1 MAKKLK
7 TIVKK
12 GTTTTTKEQSLHSD
26 HHPQLFGK
34 TLIWNIDK
42 DNANDDLEMKAFAI
56 AQKINK
62 GEVTSGMLQE
72 VPHDS
77 QEKLIANIQ
86 KYLDPKQK
94 LSMRYNQNGTHP
106 FGNLTFSCNP
116 VTPTPNQALEKD
128 VKKLQQKYE
137 DSGASKG
144 QVLITLVEDENGK
157 KRLLVNVHAESPPK
171 PGAPLRTRHP
181 PTPRVD
187 LNQVMKDMEQ
197 FRKNH
202 RDIDVVVGGDMNK
215 GRKSLPKEMPNYQSN
230 PNFRYQHSEPNTAF
244 KQDGAGVA
252 VDAVFSTEQG
262 VDLKTQ
268 KDMNFF
274 NRDFEKAFDKSKKE
288 KEKLAQ
294 QEKMKPVVDLQK
306 NLKSSPAFTTA
317 TVHTGNYQQKIKQ
330 DTQQDFPVK
339 LVFQDARQARQFTNH
354 VALRDKKNL
363 FQNENEIYL
372 TQGAV
377 AKILTLDINQPK
389 LVFTHVHQGE
399 KLSTQRKEELQ
410 QSCVEQIKAVT
421 GKQISAAPTVQYEN
435 TKIRQDTRGEIDYS
449 MKLTFA
455 NKEEARAFSDAMGY
469 KNKTL
474 LFQKGDTVYIAKE
487 AEADFLK
494 KMCKTENTASFKTHL
509 ATLKS
514 SSPPQLSQPK
524 ESPEEIVMSA
534 PKSAKGPL

>member
-7 TIVKK
+7 TIVKT
-12 GTTTTTKEQSLHSD
+12 GTTTTTKEESLHSD

-94 LSMRYNQNGTHP
+94 LSMRYNQNGTHL

-116 VTPTPNQALEKD
+116 VTPTPNQGLEKD

-215 GRKSLPKEMPNYQSN
+215 GRKSLPKEMPNYKSN

-274 NRDFEKAFDKSKKE
+274 NRDFEEAFDKSKKE

-294 QEKMKPVVDLQK
+294 PEKMKPIDDLQK
-306 NLKSSPAFTTA
+306 NLNAVLLLPAQRCIR
-317 TVHTGNYQQKIKQ
+317 VIISK
-330 DTQQDFPVK
+330 
-339 LVFQDARQARQFTNH
+339 
-354 VALRDKKNL
+354 
-363 FQNENEIYL
+363 
-372 TQGAV
+372 
-377 AKILTLDINQPK
+377 
-389 LVFTHVHQGE
+389 
-399 KLSTQRKEELQ
+399 KLS
-410 QSCVEQIKAVT
+410 QIPNR
-421 GKQISAAPTVQYEN
+421 I
-435 TKIRQDTRGEIDYS
+435 
-449 MKLTFA
+449 
-455 NKEEARAFSDAMGY
+455 
-469 KNKTL
+469 
-474 LFQKGDTVYIAKE
+474 
-487 AEADFLK
+487 FL
-494 KMCKTENTASFKTHL
+494 
-509 ATLKS
+509 
-514 SSPPQLSQPK
+514 
-524 ESPEEIVMSA
+524 
-534 PKSAKGPL
+534 

>member
-7 TIVKK
+7 TIVKT
-12 GTTTTTKEQSLHSD
+12 GTTPITKEQSLHSD

-42 DNANDDLEMKAFAI
+42 DNVNDDLEMKAFAI

-62 GEVTSGMLQE
+62 GDVTSGMLQE
-72 VPHDS
+72 VPHGS
-77 QEKLIANIQ
+77 QDKLIANIE
-86 KYLDPKQK
+86 KYLNPKQK

-106 FGNLTFSCNP
+106 FGNLTFSC
-116 VTPTPNQALEKD
+116 TLTAPTPSQTLEKD

-137 DSGASKG
+137 NSGATQG
-144 QVLITLVEDENGK
+144 QVLITLVEDEKGK

-171 PGAPLRTRHP
+171 SGAPHP
-181 PTPRVD
+181 PRTPRVD

-202 RDIDVVVGGDMNK
+202 SDIDVVVGGDMNK
-215 GRKSLPKEMPNYQSN
+215 GPKGLPKEMPNYRAN
-230 PNFRYQHSEPNTAF
+230 PNFRYQHSEANTAF
-244 KQDGAGVA
+244 KQDGTGIA
-252 VDAVFSTEQG
+252 VDAVFSTEKG
-262 VDLKTQ
+262 IDLKTQ
-268 KDMNFF
+268 KNMNSF
-274 NRDFEKAFDKSKKE
+274 NENFRKAFKKSKDE
-288 KEKLAQ
+288 EEQLAQ
-294 QEKMKPVVDLQK
+294 QEKMKPAVDLQK

-317 TVHTGNYQQKIKQ
+317 TVHTGHYQQKIKQ
-330 DTQQDFPVK
+330 DVQQDFPVK

-354 VALRDKKNL
+354 VSLRDKKNL
-363 FQNENEIYL
+363 FQNENEVYL

-389 LVFTHVHQGE
+389 LVFTHVMQGHQDE
-399 KLSTQRKEELQ
+399 KPSKQKTEELQ
-410 QSCVEQIKAVT
+410 QKCMEQIKAVK
-421 GKQISAAPTVQYEN
+421 GVQISAVPTVKYEN

-449 MKLTFA
+449 IQLTFA
-455 NKEEARAFSDAMGY
+455 SKEEARAFSDAMGY

-474 LFQKGDTVYIAKE
+474 LFQDGNKVYIAKD

-494 KMCKTENTASFKTHL
+494 KMCKPENSVSFKTHL

-514 SSPPQLSQPK
+514 SSPLSQPK
-524 ESPEEIVMSA
+524 ELLEDVKMSA
-534 PKSAKGPL
+534 PKSAQGPLS